1 MKIAIL
7 CAGRISNN
15 DDVNTI
21 YKQYENIKENVI
33 QDNDV
38 DFFVS
43 HSPELGEDIDTFC
56 KLYQPKTFNNEPIE
70 YVDVSAY
77 PHLHSPHATICMF
90 YNRSRVFHDF
100 EKYVQENKV
109 QYDLIINH
117 RIDTLT
123 HEKLMC
129 NQFDIQNNNAIY
141 IPKCNGFSC
150 KQWTGISDQ
159 FALGQFDSM
168 KHYMCI
174 YDRMIEYLDEIGIIM
189 GEVIVKYCLKKN
201 NVEVVRFPF
210 SHKINR

>member
-21 YKQYENIKENVI
+21 HKQYENMKENVI

-70 YVDVSAY
+70 YVDVSKY
-77 PHLHSPHATICMF
+77 PHQHSPHTTISMF
-90 YNRSRVFHDF
+90 YNRARVFHDF
-100 EKYVQENKV
+100 EKYVQENNV
-109 QYDLIINH
+109 QYDLIISH

-129 NQFDIQNNNAIY
+129 NKFDIQNKNVIY
-141 IPKCNGFSC
+141 IPNGHDFRNGR
-150 KQWTGISDQ
+150 WPGISDQ
-159 FALGQFDSM
+159 FAVGQFEPM

-174 YDRMIEYLDEIGIIM
+174 YDRIIEYLDGIGLIM

-201 NVEVVRFPF
+201 NIEAFRFPF